1 MMASMSTL
9 VDSLARLGDALGDVV
24 GPMLDDRALAAVTDD
39 DVVAVLVEGARLLR
53 HAEAILI
60 ESAAHLQVRSGTA
73 PHAERPETRR
83 GCVSVAELVQRATR
97 VSRRT
102 ANDILAA
109 ARAVRE
115 DIAPSSGERLPAEFP
130 LMRDTLSAGEV
141 GVDGVVAVAQVL
153 RGCPAGRA
161 GILAADEELAACARG
176 EGVDGAPPANADE
189 LRAMALVWEM
199 HLDQDG
205 AEPRETRALRKRGLT
220 LGVRRDGLVP
230 VRGNLLPEVAEQL
243 QRGFDAL
250 LNPKVDGVPLTGP
263 RFVDSGD
270 DVGTNDDGVS
280 AAMEASADARTR
292 AQKQHDALAAILTRI
307 AGSGMLPTLG
317 GAAPTLVVSV
327 READLVGGRGGAT
340 LGASSE
346 PVSPAVVRHIAC
358 TGGVQRVVS
367 ADDGRIV
374 SIETQDRVFNHHQR
388 RAIGLR
394 DGGCLIP
401 GCHVPFEWCELH
413 HVEEHSRGGPTHTD
427 NGVALCWGH
436 HRTLDSSGWQIRMR
450 DGVPEV
456 RGPHWWDVT
465 GRWRRVT
472 KSPSR
477 LRDALVRRSGT

>member
-1 MMASMSTL
+1 MSTF

-24 GPMLDDRALAAVTDD
+24 GPMLGERALATSADD
-39 DVVAVLVEGARLLR
+39 EVVAALVQGARILR
-53 HAEAILI
+53 WAEAILV
-60 ESAAHLQVRSGTA
+60 ESAAQLAERSAAA
-73 PHAERPETRR
+73 PHADRPETRR
-83 GCVSVAELVQRATR
+83 GCASVAELVQRATR
-97 VSRRT
+97 VSRRS
-102 ANDILAA
+102 AGDILAA

-115 DIAPSSGERLPAEFP
+115 DVAPSSGERLPAELP
-130 LMRDTLSAGEV
+130 HMRAALAAGHV
-141 GVDGVVAVAQVL
+141 GVDGLVAVAHVL

-176 EGVDGAPPANADE
+176 EGADGAPPANADD
-189 LRAMALVWEM
+189 LRTMALVWEM

-220 LGVRRDGLVP
+220 LGMRRDGLVP
-230 VRGNLLPEVAEQL
+230 IRGNLLPEVAEQL

-250 LNPKVDGVPLTGP
+250 LNPKVDGVPVTGP

-270 DVGTNDDGVS
+270 DAEAGADELD
-280 AAMEASADARTR
+280 AASEAAADIRTR
-292 AQKQHDALAAILTRI
+292 PQKQHDALAAILMRV

-317 GAAPTLVVSV
+317 GAAPTLIVSV
-327 READLVGGRGGAT
+327 READLVRGRGGAT
-340 LGASSE
+340 LGGSSE
-346 PVSPAVVRHIAC
+346 PVSLAVARHIAC
-358 TGGVQRVVS
+358 TGAVERVVT
-367 ADDGRIV
+367 ADNGRIV
-374 SIETQDRVFNHHQR
+374 AIEIQDRVFNHHQR

-436 HRTLDSSGWQIRMR
+436 HRTLDTSGWEIRVR

-456 RGPHWWDVT
+456 RGPHWWDAT
-465 GRWRRVT
+465 GRWRPTT

-477 LRDALVRRSGT
+477 LRDALQRRAAGE